1 MNKLFFVSLIL
12 LLGGTSI
19 KAQDPLNYILE
30 KHFEAHQQMFW
41 EGIKALSVK
50 GIWLSIHGS
59 YPATFYFKK
68 PDKYLMI
75 NQKARFIEAWDG
87 VQSWTIAKWSKS
99 SIAELSAEET
109 LINRAIFSF
118 GSPLNG
124 AKDIVNKG
132 TVFLDHVPHYWIIE
146 DQGDLLIEY
155 FSTLSESILKQF
167 DKPQLENEIH

>member
-1 MNKLFFVSLIL
+1 MKKHFIVSLIFL
-12 LLGGTSI
+12 LSGTNI
-19 KAQDPLNYILE
+19 RAQDSLNYILE

-41 EGIKALSVK
+41 EGIKTLSVK

-59 YPATFYFKK
+59 YPSTFYFKN

-75 NQKARFIEAWDG
+75 NQKSRFIEAWDG
-87 VQSWTIAKWSKS
+87 DQSWTIAQWTKS

-124 AKDIVNKG
+124 VVGIVNKAVSY
-132 TVFLDHVPHYWIIE
+132 THL
-146 DQGDLLIEY
+146 
-155 FSTLSESILKQF
+155 TLPTKRIV
-167 DKPQLENEIH
+167 